1 MLDSSETSCPWHRTI
16 VRSSVCS
23 ISRARQ
29 GGGGLSGIGLTRF
42 EPSSMAGKGFE
53 RVSHMAAAWKGK
65 FLRQDVGSADLAP
78 VSKEATVKRAGE
90 IEVEKRI
97 SPLRSSR

>member
-1 MLDSSETSCPWHRTI
+1 
-16 VRSSVCS
+16 
-23 ISRARQ
+23 
-29 GGGGLSGIGLTRF
+29 
-42 EPSSMAGKGFE
+42 MAGKGFE